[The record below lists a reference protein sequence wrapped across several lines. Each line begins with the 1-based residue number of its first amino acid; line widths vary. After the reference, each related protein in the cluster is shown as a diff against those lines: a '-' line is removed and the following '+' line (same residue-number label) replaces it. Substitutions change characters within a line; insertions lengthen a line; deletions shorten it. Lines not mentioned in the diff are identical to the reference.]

1 MAIAPVIQRLHPE
14 LDARQREVVCHTD
27 GPLVGVA
34 GPGSGKTRCIER
46 RAVNLLLLGEA
57 CLDELVLC
65 TFGRDV
71 AVELG
76 QRFSASAQTCGIAVA
91 ASTVRIATI
100 HGLCH
105 RLLAPPTLAG

>member
-1 MAIAPVIQRLHPE
+1 MTIAPVIQRVHPQ
-14 LDARQREVVCHTD
+14 LDARQREVVGHTD
-27 GPLVGVA
+27 GPLLVVA
-34 GPGSGKTRCIER
+34 GPGSGKTTCIER

-57 CLDELVLC
+57 CLDELVFC
-65 TFGRDV
+65 TFGRD
-71 AVELG
+71 AVMELG

-105 RLLAPPTLAG
+105 RLLASPTLAG